1 MWISDGQNYVFFTS
15 FAKPK
20 VVVYEGFSQF
30 GGLDFE
36 VKNNKITPSPK
47 SLIWRDFYIFGDLT
61 KILCFFMIS
70 SAGVPPIANLK

>member
-1 MWISDGQNYVFFTS
+1 MFSTS

-20 VVVYEGFSQF
+20 VVLYGGFSEF

-36 VKNNKITPSPK
+36 VRNNKMTPSTK
-47 SLIWRDFYIFGDLT
+47 SLMWRDFYIFGDLT

-70 SAGVPPIANLK
+70 STGVPLIANLK